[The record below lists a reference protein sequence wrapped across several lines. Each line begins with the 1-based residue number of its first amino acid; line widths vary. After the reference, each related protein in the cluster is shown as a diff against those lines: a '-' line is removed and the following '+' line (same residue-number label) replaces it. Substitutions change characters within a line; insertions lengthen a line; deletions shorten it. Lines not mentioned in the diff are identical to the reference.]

1 MSAQKKIVVLVGIA
15 ASGKSTWAQ
24 KSVLSSDEIRLLL
37 RDDPTDQTIHRVV
50 FKTMRDLLR
59 RRLDLGMPMTYID
72 ATNLT
77 RRERRPYIKI
87 ASMYGCHAE
96 AVFFDTP
103 LEICLERN
111 RERERKVP
119 ETVLRM
125 MAAKL
130 QPPSTDEGFST
141 VVVISTD
148 AAPTTTAAP
157 EPDVCH
163 PTVTG
168 ENV

>member
-1 MSAQKKIVVLVGIA
+1 MKVVVLVGIA
-15 ASGKSTWAQ
+15 ASGKSTWA
-24 KSVLSSDEIRLLL
+24 KESVLSSDEIRRLL

-50 FKTMRDLLR
+50 FKTMRELLR
-59 RRLDLGMPMTYID
+59 RRLDLRMPVTYID

-87 ASMYGCHAE
+87 AAMYGCQAE

-103 LEICLERN
+103 LDVCLERN
-111 RERERKVP
+111 RARERKVP
-119 ETVLRM
+119 EAVLHM
-125 MAAKL
+125 MSSKL
-130 QPPSTDEGFST
+130 QPPSTNEGFCN
-141 VVVISTD
+141 VVVISRD
-148 AAPTTTAAP
+148 CSPTTSSP

-163 PTVTG
+163 TAVTG